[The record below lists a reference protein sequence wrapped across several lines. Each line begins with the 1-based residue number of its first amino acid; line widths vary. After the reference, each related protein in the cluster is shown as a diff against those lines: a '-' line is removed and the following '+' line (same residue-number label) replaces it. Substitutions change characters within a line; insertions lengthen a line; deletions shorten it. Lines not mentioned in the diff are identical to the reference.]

1 MALKKHLAEEVQQKY
16 GIAIELEADEQL
28 SIPHEEIKNSL
39 FRISRELLM
48 NIIKHAQARS
58 VKVSVHKRRNQI
70 RVVIKDDGV
79 GFDTAEVRSKVFETS
94 KFGLFSI
101 REQLENLGGNFTIE
115 SEPGQ
120 GTTASVVVPLKEDTI
135 G

>member
-1 MALKKHLAEEVQQKY
+1 MALKKHLTEEVQEKH

-48 NIIKHAQARS
+48 NVVKHAQARN

-70 RVVIKDDGV
+70 CIVIQDDGV
-79 GFDTAEVRSKVFETS
+79 GFDTAEVYSQAFSLS

-101 REQLENLGGNFTIE
+101 REQLENLGGNFTIV